1 LGIRRF
7 PPQLGAEIGVYTGG
21 KACMKPAGRVAMNP
35 NELALLY
42 RFHGGGRSGFE
53 FVLLLAGLAFA
64 GVLVWAIQR
73 SGRSTT

>member
-1 LGIRRF
+1 
-7 PPQLGAEIGVYTGG
+7 
-21 KACMKPAGRVAMNP
+21 MNP